1 MLRIMNSSKIKRDK
15 AMQNLVADDHDSA
28 VGENTIDQLLSQKD
42 DLLKELEKKTAEIR
56 QSEQIILGLLDIPH
70 ESAMLVNTKGRI
82 LAVNTAGAQMLGRGR
97 DVLFQQ
103 NLFDFLPEVI
113 SDRSREIFSEVV
125 STGKDVSFM
134 EDQNGSSL
142 VHHVYPV
149 KDDAGI
155 VTQIALY
162 TRDVTERKKAEERL
176 RETQKKL
183 ETMNME
189 LITAY
194 SELKSTQSKM
204 LQSEK
209 MASIGQLA
217 AGVAHEINNPVG
229 FVTSNLGT
237 LRKYIDKIMEYHSF
251 VTGSLS
257 EFGATGVLEKI
268 EAERKRYKIDY
279 IMEDM
284 GELIEESLEGTA
296 RVKKIVRDLKSFSR
310 VDEDEYKAAD
320 INECVEST
328 LNIVWNEL
336 KYKVEV
342 HKELGDIPMI
352 RCYPQQIN
360 QVFMNLL
367 VNAGQ
372 AIENHGE
379 ITIKTWCD
387 DTMVRI
393 RIADTGCGIPGDKI
407 SRIFEPFFTTKE
419 VGKGTGLGL
428 SIVYDII
435 KKHHGDI
442 DVRSEEGKGTT
453 FEVSIP
459 AVQENDE

>member
-1 MLRIMNSSKIKRDK
+1 
-15 AMQNLVADDHDSA
+15 
-28 VGENTIDQLLSQKD
+28 
-42 DLLKELEKKTAEIR
+42 
-56 QSEQIILGLLDIPH
+56 
-70 ESAMLVNTKGRI
+70 
-82 LAVNTAGAQMLGRGR
+82 
-97 DVLFQQ
+97 
-103 NLFDFLPEVI
+103 
-113 SDRSREIFSEVV
+113 
-125 STGKDVSFM
+125 M
-134 EDQNGSSL
+134 E
-142 VHHVYPV
+142 
-149 KDDAGI
+149 
-155 VTQIALY
+155 
-162 TRDVTERKKAEERL
+162 
-176 RETQKKL
+176 
-183 ETMNME
+183 
-189 LITAY
+189 
-194 SELKSTQSKM
+194 
-204 LQSEK
+204 
-209 MASIGQLA
+209 
-217 AGVAHEINNPVG
+217 
-229 FVTSNLGT
+229 
-237 LRKYIDKIMEYHSF
+237 
-251 VTGSLS
+251 
-257 EFGATGVLEKI
+257 
-268 EAERKRYKIDY
+268 
-279 IMEDM
+279 
-284 GELIEESLEGTA
+284 
-296 RVKKIVRDLKSFSR
+296 
-310 VDEDEYKAAD
+310 
-320 INECVEST
+320 
-328 LNIVWNEL
+328 EL